1 MVLRLVKENFNE
13 DNSRQLPSLISG
25 VRGLALSIYS
35 VKICSY
41 SVNGQLKINKSL
53 VLHDDRSVN
62 SYHVVSVKSMLKRE
76 NIIRNFFNLFTFQ
89 LLSPKPVPT
98 LQ

>member
-1 MVLRLVKENFNE
+1 MVLRLVEENFNE

-25 VRGLALSIYS
+25 LRGLALSIYP

-53 VLHDDRSVN
+53 VLHGYGSVN
-62 SYHVVSVKSMLKRE
+62 SYHVVSVKSMLE
-76 NIIRNFFNLFTFQ
+76 NIKRNFF
-89 LLSPKPVPT
+89 
-98 LQ
+98 